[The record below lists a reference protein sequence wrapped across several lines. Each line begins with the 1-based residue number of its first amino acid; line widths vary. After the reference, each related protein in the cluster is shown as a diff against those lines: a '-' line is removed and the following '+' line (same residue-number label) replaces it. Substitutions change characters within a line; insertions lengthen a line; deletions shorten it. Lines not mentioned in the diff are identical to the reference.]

1 MRDFIKSERLNNVKY
16 EVRGVVPAEAD
27 KMVAAGEKVLK
38 LNIGNPAIF
47 GFNAPESLF
56 EALKEGIYKAQAYSD
71 SKGIIAA
78 REAILAYH
86 KGKGLPNITENDI
99 YTGNGASELITMCM
113 QALLNPDDE
122 ILIPSPDYPLWTASG
137 TLAGGNVIHYHCDE
151 AADWNPDLA
160 DIRKKISP
168 KTKAIVIINP
178 NNPTGALYSKQ
189 VLTDIVE
196 IAREHGL
203 MIFSDEIYDRIVYE
217 GEHISIGS
225 LAPDL
230 TCITF
235 NGLSKSH
242 IVCGYRCGWMV
253 ISGDKSK
260 AKDFIEGLDTM
271 SSMRLCSNVLAQTVV
286 PASLAQDDTAYL
298 TQPGGRLYE
307 QRNLVYEALNNIPG
321 ISAVKPSGSLYIF
334 PKIDIAKFNIKDDQQ
349 FAMDFLH
356 AQKVLLI
363 QGSGFNWPSPDHFR
377 VVFLPQM
384 EDLKAAIDKLA
395 TFLDTYQQK

>member
-71 SKGIIAA
+71 SKGMIAA

-86 KGKGLPNITENDI
+86 QGKGLPNITVNDI

-113 QALLNPDDE
+113 QALLNPGDE

-189 VLTDIVE
+189 VLNDIVE
-196 IAREHGL
+196 IAREHDL

-217 GEHISIGS
+217 GEHISIGA

-230 TCITF
+230 PCITF

-271 SSMRLCSNVLAQTVV
+271 SSMRLCSNVLAQAVV

-307 QRNLVYEALNNIPG
+307 QRNLVYQALNDIPG

-395 TFLDTYQQK
+395 IFLDTYKQ